1 MKMQNKILQVM
12 VFILAIL
19 SVLIIV
25 VDSILINF
33 YTEEIM
39 LDPNTVS
46 KWEAIIMLGALVMAG
61 FYMASVL
68 WVSQI
73 SSDKGPYSAGKVI
86 TIIFGTSCFLLLFLE
101 KTLAN
106 SIGEMISTNMS
117 YEAELTN
124 LQMLFIVQ
132 FIYALLIMTE
142 ISAQDNEEI
151 SAEDYSSLEHSR
163 DVIAAFSSIIPGL
176 GHIYKA
182 HYNVGFG
189 LLFISPLFIWAGL
202 VLGWAT
208 FGFGLF
214 LPAMFVIFIGWHAY
228 NIEDRRHHT
237 IGLL

>member
-1 MKMQNKILQVM
+1 MKTQNRTLQII

-19 SVLIIV
+19 SALIIV
-25 VDSILINF
+25 IDSILINF

-46 KWEAIIMLGALVMAG
+46 VWEAIIMLGALVLTSFFG
-61 FYMASVL
+61 LSVY
-68 WVSQI
+68 WISQLKNE
-73 SSDKGPYSAGKVI
+73 KGPFSAGKMF
-86 TIIFGTSCFLLLFLE
+86 TIVFGTICFLLLFAE
-101 KTLAN
+101 KTMSN
-106 SIGEMISTNMS
+106 SIGELMSTNAV
-117 YEAELTN
+117 YETEIAN
-124 LQMLFIVQ
+124 LQMLYIIQ
-132 FIYALLIMTE
+132 MIYVLLIMVE
-142 ISAQDNEEI
+142 IAAQDKEEI
-151 SAEDYSSLEHSR
+151 SKDEYDSLKNTR

-189 LLFISPLFIWAGL
+189 LLAISPLFIWAGL

-214 LPAMFVIFIGWHAY
+214 LPLMFVIFIGWHAY
-228 NIEDRRHHT
+228 RVEDRRHHT